1 MKENKE
7 KESLCVLWVD
17 DDFIIAESARM
28 LVALMGHKCTLVMSG
43 KEALAHLNENNCD
56 VVFTD
61 IGMVEMDG
69 WQLAE
74 AIRAKFAKK
83 IKIVAV
89 TGWDIEEKVKE
100 QNNIDL
106 ILQKPFTLEELKKTF
121 MAL

>member
-7 KESLCVLWVD
+7 KESLRVLWVD

-28 LVALMGHKCTLVMSG
+28 LVALIGHKCTLVMSG
-43 KEALAHLNENNCD
+43 QEALAHLNENNCD

-61 IGMVEMDG
+61 IGMAEMDG

-74 AIRAKFAKK
+74 AIRTKFGEK

-106 ILQKPFTLEELKKTF
+106 VLQKPFTLEELKKTF
-121 MAL
+121 IAL